1 MISRIIN
8 QLIWGNG
15 LPSSWPPKC
24 DPRIL
29 WRTEPV
35 STIVLW
41 ISHVKCDSNPPPV
54 YVCNPQENQ
63 VDSMTHV
70 TLHTLNFSHTQPQV
84 ACSHFVFSFSNSVF
98 LKGFFFPLHS
108 CITTQC
114 LNVMD
119 KLPCCYFPF
128 HLKMQMAEWKLY
140 QACQRQENNWLISL
154 WPSEDWFR
162 GNAIISH

>member
-1 MISRIIN
+1 MACRQTDHLSLIQESCGGQN
-8 QLIWGNG
+8 LCLQLFFGFHMQ
-15 LPSSWPPKC
+15 S
-24 DPRIL
+24 
-29 WRTEPV
+29 
-35 STIVLW
+35 
-41 ISHVKCDSNPPPV
+41 
-54 YVCNPQENQ
+54 
-63 VDSMTHV
+63 V
-70 TLHTLNFSHTQPQV
+70 TLTLPQYIYV
-84 ACSHFVFSFSNSVF
+84 TLRKAKLTIWRMWPYMLSIFHIYNLKLPVFVLCSHSVIQF
-98 LKGFFFPLHS
+98 FWRVFFPLHS
-108 CITTQC
+108 CIATQC